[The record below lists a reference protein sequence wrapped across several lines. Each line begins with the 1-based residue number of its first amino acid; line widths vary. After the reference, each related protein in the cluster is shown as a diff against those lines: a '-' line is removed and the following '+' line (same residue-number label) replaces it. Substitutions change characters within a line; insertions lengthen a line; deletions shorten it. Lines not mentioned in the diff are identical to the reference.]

1 MAHPALA
8 AVHNVAPLITK
19 YADEAERERRL
30 ARPVVDALL
39 NAGVF
44 RLLVPPALGGAGASP
59 LEFAEVVE
67 AVSAVD
73 GSTGWCVMIGGGY
86 GHFAGLLP
94 PLGATEI
101 FSDSGAVLAGTFR
114 SNGIARAV
122 ADGYHING
130 QWPLASGSSH
140 ATWLVGGCRVF
151 DGDQPRLTPTRRP
164 ELRLMLL
171 PVGDAEILDTWHT
184 AGLRGTASHDFVVR
198 DRVIPAHRTFWFTHP
213 PARPEPVYRLP
224 VIAFFATCIASVPL
238 GIARHALSLFKALAG
253 AKTPTWSQAL
263 LRDSGG
269 SAGHGP
275 SGGLGAF
282 RAGDPDRNAAG
293 RLDDGERWRSLVV
306 GATRPALA
314 CEHAGGDAGCPGR
327 RAALYRSRSLGGL
340 REYRSG
346 TLLARRADGSAARLR
361 DTNEPRARRPVRF
374 GAQRAPVG
382 MVNRRP
388 GRRLMAPGVQAVSS
402 NLSSTDLF
410 ADR

>member
-73 GSTGWCVMIGGGY
+73 GSAGWCVMIGGGY

-114 SNGIARAV
+114 PNGIARAV

-151 DGDQPRLTPTRRP
+151 DGDQPRLTPAGRP

-184 AGLRGTASHDFVVR
+184 AGLRGTASHDFVIR
-198 DRVIPAHRTFWFTHP
+198 DRDVPAHRTFWFTHP
-213 PARPEPVYRLP
+213 PARSEPVYRLP

-263 LRDSGG
+263 LRDKAAAQLAMGQAEGLVRSGRAILTETLRDAWTTVSGG
-269 SAGHGP
+269 
-275 SGGLGAF
+275 
-282 RAGDPDRNAAG
+282 
-293 RLDDGERWRSLVV
+293 
-306 GATRPALA
+306 
-314 CEHAGGDAGCPGR
+314 
-327 RAALYRSRSLGGL
+327 AALSWEQRGL
-340 REYRSG
+340 
-346 TLLARRADGSAARLR
+346 LWLASTQAA
-361 DTNEPRARRPVRF
+361 TQA
-374 GAQRAPVG
+374 
-382 MVNRRP
+382 
-388 GRRLMAPGVQAVSS
+388 VQAVELLFTAAGASAVYAS
-402 NLSSTDLF
+402 TGLERCLRDVRTAAQHVCVTPTNLELAGQF
-410 ADR
+410 ALGLDVRQSVWSIDDRGDG